1 MVDFPKS
8 FLYKSVFLLIGISAS
23 AYKSHNTIY
32 ATSHTITHIWFRLF
46 RFRSP
51 LLSESHRF
59 LFLRLIRCFSSP
71 AYPCS
76 AVLYLSITVF
86 PIRISGGQRICA
98 PNPGIS
104 LLITSFI
111 GSLPQVIHHKPFV
124 AL

>member
-1 MVDFPKS
+1 MVNRS
-8 FLYKSVFLLIGISAS
+8 RLFLYKLVFLLIGISAS
-23 AYKSHNTIY
+23 ACKSRNTTY
-32 ATSHTITHIWFRLF
+32 ATSHTITHMWFRLF

-71 AYPCS
+71 AYPCV
-76 AVLYLSITVF
+76 AVLYLSITGF
-86 PIRISGGQRICA
+86 PIRKSGGQRICA